1 MVNINIGSVDKIVTG
16 IEKVIAT
23 SLDELDETILPL
35 LHQRLSYRLR
45 DLSDDMSLA
54 ENYIMDAEQQIA
66 NLIAISFSD
75 LQLRDVCRLANMV
88 LDRHRKLARK
98 TMHRPESP
106 TTREPV
112 GSQAFQD
119 LDAQASPEISFDG
132 PVSIPPDRSP
142 RRGSPS
148 SLGHITSPNSST
160 LISQSGLAASTDITH
175 PGAEDTSPEIVQKA
189 LSGQARVFELQRHA
203 VDGDPKM
210 SLDLVSC
217 PEFGSSGLGSEV
229 RIS

>member
-1 MVNINIGSVDKIVTG
+1 MGNMNIGSVDKIVTG
-16 IEKVIAT
+16 VEKGIAT

-88 LDRHRKLARK
+88 LDRHRKSARK
-98 TMHRPESP
+98 TMDRPESP

-119 LDAQASPEISFDG
+119 LDAQASPEISFGG
-132 PVSIPPDRSP
+132 PVSTPDRSP

-148 SLGHITSPNSST
+148 PLGHITSPNSST
-160 LISQSGLAASTDITH
+160 PISQSGLAASTDIIH
-175 PGAEDTSPEIVQKA
+175 PGADDTSPEIVQKA
-189 LSGQARVFELQRHA
+189 QSGQARVFELQRHA